1 MVLSCVPKSVTTHAP
16 LCNTNNTNKPK
27 IVKILAVKGLSL
39 VHIQINFES
48 FKTKLISSLIFL
60 AIIYKANNA
69 FNSSNFFDNIN
80 SLLNS
85 FFTEM

>member
-16 LCNTNNTNKPK
+16 LCNTNSTNKPK

-48 FKTKLISSLIFL
+48 FKVGNKINLF
-60 AIIYKANNA
+60 AH
-69 FNSSNFFDNIN
+69 FFGKY
-80 SLLNS
+80 L
-85 FFTEM
+85 